1 MLMKLLNKQIREHL
15 LRVLLTVIFFFF
27 KQEEPLL
34 KKNSSFEGCQIYSL
48 FAPEHLLKTSIT
60 TGVISLAE
68 SGQHEE
74 TELVDLGN

>member
-15 LRVLLTVIFFFF
+15 LRVLLTVIFFF
-27 KQEEPLL
+27 QTRRAPIE
-34 KKNSSFEGCQIYSL
+34 KNSSFEGCQIYSL